1 MLNDVRLD
9 DLFAALESS
18 VVHDRGVDG
27 RLVSV
32 EESRHNLSRYRPEHE
47 SVAGEARRVPEV
59 LHVGLAEYRGGVR
72 GHVVVAGPLA
82 HDADV
87 LRARQQLDDGARD
100 ACHRVYRRGVSE
112 KRFVR
117 GALTGDD
124 RAVGALLDVV
134 VSAEACLLYTSDAAD
149 E

>member
-87 LRARQQLDDGARD
+87 LRARQQLDDLRGDLAD
-100 ACHRVYRRGVSE
+100 LDSQLTYYKELEQKQKGRV
-112 KRFVR
+112 
-117 GALTGDD
+117 
-124 RAVGALLDVV
+124 
-134 VSAEACLLYTSDAAD
+134 
-149 E
+149 